1 MPLKPPC
8 ANTCRSV
15 KKPHR
20 VVTVRVEVVVAATKS
35 DAIQALT
42 AAALALPGML
52 PPAEAA
58 QASNKPEIDFQYGH
72 YQESS
77 ERISVDIYQ
86 GLAVLPVS
94 KALETQ
100 GSWVVDTFSGATPVL
115 TMPASVAQATSG
127 ASGINGVDDSKTVT
141 AGEQAVQVMTGA
153 STRETRYGLD
163 LGFSYFLDNLTLHA
177 SGGRSEEPD
186 YLSHAYHVGVD
197 WEFNQK
203 LNTLSLGF
211 GQNFDQVE
219 PTTRPLSEGK
229 TEHHIQL
236 GFSQILSKKSL
247 LRLSAGYTHSSGYLS
262 NPYKKV
268 FIQGLA
274 AGSSLQSGGFN
285 NVFYENRPDRRDQWS
300 VSLGYIQYF
309 SMPDSAL
316 HLDYRYFT
324 DNWNIASHTFE
335 AVYYQPLAK
344 GWMLTPRLR
353 YYSQTEADFYQ
364 DFYVAPRMDNHYSSD
379 FRLAGFGTLS
389 GGLKVSREWQR
400 VSTLTE
406 SIKLEA
412 GFEYSAHAAALQ
424 LGGQT
429 ASSLTD
435 FNYLLFTG
443 ALKIE
448 F

>member
-1 MPLKPPC
+1 MPSKTPC
-8 ANTCRSV
+8 VSISKSV
-15 KKPHR
+15 KKPR
-20 VVTVRVEVVVAATKS
+20 QGGTVRAEVVVAATKS
-35 DAIQALT
+35 DAIQALMT
-42 AAALALPGML
+42 AALALPGML

-58 QASNKPEIDFQYGH
+58 HVGNKPETDFQYGH

-77 ERISVDIYQ
+77 DRISVDVYQ
-86 GLAVLPVS
+86 GLAVLPIS
-94 KALETQ
+94 ESLETR
-100 GSWVVDTFSGATPVL
+100 SNWVVDTFSGATPVL
-115 TMPASVAQATSG
+115 TMPASVVQASSG
-127 ASGINGVDDSKTVT
+127 ASGINGVDASKTAT
-141 AGEQAVQVMTGA
+141 AGERAVQVMTGA
-153 STRETRYGLD
+153 STRETRYGVD
-163 LGFSYFLDNLTLHA
+163 LGFSYFLDDLTLHA
-177 SGGRSEEPD
+177 SGSRSEEPD
-186 YLSHAYHVGVD
+186 YLSHAYHIGVD

-219 PTTRPLSEGK
+219 PTTRPLSEKK
-229 TEHHIQL
+229 TDYQIQI

-247 LRLSAGYTHSSGYLS
+247 LRLSAGYSHSSGYLS

-274 AGSSLQSGGFN
+274 ADSALQSGGFD
-285 NVFYENRPDRRDQWS
+285 NVFFENRPDKRDQWS

-309 SMPDSAL
+309 AAPDSAL
-316 HLDYRYFT
+316 HLDYRFFT
-324 DNWNIASHTFE
+324 DSWNIASHTFE

-364 DFYVAPRMDNHYSSD
+364 DFYVLPRSDGHYSSD

-389 GGLKVSREWQR
+389 GGLKVSREWQH
-400 VSTLTE
+400 TTPLTE

-412 GFEYSAHAAALQ
+412 GFEYSTHAAALQ
-424 LGGQT
+424 LGGKT
-429 ASSLTD
+429 AADLTD
-435 FNYLLFTG
+435 FSYLLITG
-443 ALKIE
+443 AIKIQ